1 MKTIHKYQLTVNDRV
16 VVQVR
21 EGARFLHARE
31 CYGNYEHPIINVWA
45 EVDTDKP
52 LVDRAFLIRGTGH
65 PLTGREA
72 GYLGTAVFM
81 NGALVFH
88 CYAEVLPPGPPEVR
102 VFDA

>member
-1 MKTIHKYQLTVNDRV
+1 MKTIHKYELKVSDRV
-16 VVQVR
+16 VVPVR

-31 CYGNYEHPIINVWA
+31 SYSYQEPTINVWA

-52 LVDRAFLIRGTGH
+52 LVDRAFCIRGTGH

-81 NGALVFH
+81 AGALVFH
-88 CYAEVLPPGPPEVR
+88 CYTEVLPPGPPEVK